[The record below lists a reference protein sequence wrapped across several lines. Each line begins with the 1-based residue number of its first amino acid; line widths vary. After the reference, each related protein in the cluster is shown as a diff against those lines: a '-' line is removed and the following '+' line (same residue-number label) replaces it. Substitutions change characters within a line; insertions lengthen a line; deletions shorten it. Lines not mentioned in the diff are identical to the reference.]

1 MQKFI
6 ISSIKK
12 NGKLLVIS
20 CKINN
25 KININRKKM
34 KYYNIL
40 KYIYKINMFKIF

>member
-6 ISSIKK
+6 ISNIKK

-25 KININRKKM
+25 KINIYKSEKNE
-34 KYYNIL
+34 IL
-40 KYIYKINMFKIF
+40 

>member
-6 ISSIKK
+6 ISNIKKK

-25 KININRKKM
+25 KINIYKSEKNE
-34 KYYNIL
+34 IL
-40 KYIYKINMFKIF
+40 